1 MVCNNWW
8 HISHLYLI
16 FLQQNCHMN
25 NPIQIMYKYILLSC
39 FVWFSRTVVKLVYSY
54 NYYKLYLKAYAYALL
69 SISKMIHE
77 VSRKCYENK
86 GLYRVWV
93 NFGPPK
99 LLSNFWEIFGIILKY
114 RMFNTSW
121 NMTLFKICT
130 WFRYMT

>member
-86 GLYRVWV
+86 FPTLRINILYTWV
-93 NFGPPK
+93 YTFLNG
-99 LLSNFWEIFGIILKY
+99 SLKVSK
-114 RMFNTSW
+114 RSDSI
-121 NMTLFKICT
+121 TLHDGTRGTAKQGFH
-130 WFRYMT
+130 